1 MVSCVTKRELKYK
14 VPNISHLF
22 LVAVHK
28 TVLLEDM
35 RMEEGS
41 LLLVEDSGNW
51 RPLEGTLLLLLL
63 LLLLHCNYW
72 WLEDSQ
78 LQDLQLLLHNWD
90 MEDILAEDI
99 QVDLQD
105 NLRVGE
111 DNLLVDLHAQD
122 KEGFQ
127 QVA

>member
-22 LVAVHK
+22 LVAVQK
-28 TVLLEDM
+28 TELLEDM

-41 LLLVEDSGNW
+41 LLLEESGNW

-63 LLLLHCNYW
+63 LHCNYW
-72 WLEDSQ
+72 WLEDSH

-90 MEDILAEDI
+90 MEDILAADS
-99 QVDLQD
+99 QVVLQD
-105 NLRVGE
+105 NLQAGE

>member
-22 LVAVHK
+22 LVAVQK
-28 TVLLEDM
+28 TELLEDM

-41 LLLVEDSGNW
+41 LLLEDSGNW

-63 LLLLHCNYW
+63 LHCNYW
-72 WLEDSQ
+72 WLEDSH

-90 MEDILAEDI
+90 MEDILAADS
-99 QVDLQD
+99 QVVLQD
-105 NLRVGE
+105 NLQAGE

>member
-1 MVSCVTKRELKYK
+1 MVSCVTKRDLKYK
-14 VPNISHLF
+14 VPIISHLF

-41 LLLVEDSGNW
+41 LLLEDSGNW

-63 LLLLHCNYW
+63 HCNYW
-72 WLEDSQ
+72 WLEDSH

-99 QVDLQD
+99 QVDLQG